1 MMRLVFLLLIAGLV
15 VRTAQADPTVT
26 VKASAG
32 LGGLCRPGR
41 WTPVRVDVETR
52 GEAASGDAAAG
63 EIVVEWGD
71 ARVRRAMTLA
81 SRSHKQIELY
91 IRTAD
96 ARDSIKVRVLIDD
109 REMATTVAPVRL
121 VAPDE
126 SLTVCVAPVTTWP
139 VSGPICAAAVNPE
152 SLPRSWRGY
161 AAADNIVWP
170 SGGKPM
176 LTAEQHAA
184 FDRWRA
190 VQAIEIADSTAPSVG
205 DVAPVARVLRRTGSA
220 MLLYAAALGVL
231 VWPLNRIRSRSLAV
245 YPVIAA
251 AVAAGSVVAIA
262 SGRIGPG
269 ARIHVSQSAV
279 VEQVAGT
286 KGASVRARGVA
297 EFPAF
302 GPVELR
308 AEGVDGAIALR
319 GGARRDLRFDEN
331 GAPIVAGTYGL
342 GATAAFEVEGVTSF
356 EALSATSSGATVRVM
371 NVFAREM
378 RDCRFGAGFSKQ
390 SVGPLAPG
398 QHVEAVRQSR
408 EIEPVFSCKLDA
420 PIVEFAESGRPV
432 DNDGTAAIV
441 LHLPEPRTDP

>member
-1 MMRLVFLLLIAGLV
+1 MKRLVLLLLLVGLV
-15 VRTAQADPTVT
+15 VRPAQADPTVT

-52 GEAASGDAAAG
+52 GENASGTTAG

-71 ARVRRAMTLA
+71 ARVRRAITLA
-81 SRSHKQIELY
+81 SPSRKQVELY

-96 ARDSIKVRVLIDD
+96 ARDSIAVRVWIAD
-109 REMATTVAPVRL
+109 RELATTVTPVRL
-121 VAPDE
+121 VAPAE
-126 SLTVCVAPVTTWP
+126 TLTVCVAPITWSA
-139 VSGPICAAAVNPE
+139 SGPTCAATVNPE

-161 AAADNIVWP
+161 AAADDVVWP
-170 SGGKPM
+170 SGGKPT

-184 FDRWRA
+184 LDRWR
-190 VQAIEIADSTAPSVG
+190 VVHAIENAESTVPSIG
-205 DVAPVARVLRRTGSA
+205 DVAPAPRAPRRTATS
-220 MLLYAAALGVL
+220 MLLYAAALGIFVR
-231 VWPLNRIRSRSLAV
+231 PLNRIRSRSLAV
-245 YPVIAA
+245 YPVIVAV
-251 AVAAGSVVAIA
+251 VAAGSVVAIA

-269 ARIHVSQSAV
+269 ARVHVSQSAL

-286 KGASVRARGVA
+286 KGSSVLARAVA

-308 AEGVDGAIALR
+308 AVGVDGAIALR

-331 GAPIVAGTYGL
+331 GAPMVADTYGL
-342 GATAAFEVEGVTSF
+342 GATAAFEVEATTPF
-356 EALSATSSGATVRVM
+356 EALSATFSGATVRVM
-371 NVFAREM
+371 NTSAREM
-378 RDCRFGAGFSKQ
+378 RDCRFGIGFSRQ

-398 QHVEAVRQSR
+398 QRVEAVRQGG

-420 PIVEFAESGRPV
+420 AVVEFAESGRPV
-432 DNDGTAAIV
+432 DNDGTTAIV
-441 LHLPEPRTDP
+441 LHLPEPRTDR

>member
-1 MMRLVFLLLIAGLV
+1 MKRLLVLLWLAGLV
-15 VRTAQADPTVT
+15 ARPAQADPTVT

-32 LGGLCRPGR
+32 LGGWCRPGR

-52 GEAASGDAAAG
+52 GETSAEAPIG

-81 SRSHKQIELY
+81 SPSHKQVELY
-91 IRTAD
+91 IRTSD
-96 ARDSIKVRVLIDD
+96 ARDSIAVRVLVAD
-109 REMATTVAPVRL
+109 RETATTVVPVRL
-121 VAPDE
+121 LAPTE
-126 SLTVCVAPVTTWP
+126 PFTVCVAPVNAWST
-139 VSGPICAAAVNPE
+139 SGVTCAATLNPE

-161 AAADNIVWP
+161 AAADDVVWP
-170 SGGKPM
+170 SENRPT
-176 LTAEQHAA
+176 LSAEQHTAL
-184 FDRWRA
+184 DRWRV
-190 VQAIEIADSTAPSVG
+190 VQAIENADSTVPSAG
-205 DVAPVARVLRRTGSA
+205 DVTPKTRALQRTGTA
-220 MLLYAAALGVL
+220 MLMYTGVLGML

-251 AVAAGSVVAIA
+251 AVTAGSAVAFG

-269 ARIHVSQSAV
+269 ARVQVSQSAV

-286 KGASVRARGVA
+286 KGSSVLARAVA

-331 GAPIVAGTYGL
+331 GAPLVAGTYGL
-342 GATAAFEVEGVTSF
+342 AATAAFEVEAMASF
-356 EALSATSSGATVRVM
+356 EPLKATFSGTTVRVM
-371 NVFAREM
+371 NASAHDM
-378 RDCRFGAGFSKQ
+378 RDCRFGSGFSRQ
-390 SVGPLAPG
+390 SVGRLARG
-398 QHVEAVRQSR
+398 QDVEAVRQGT

-420 PIVEFAESGRPV
+420 AVVEFAESGRPV
-432 DNDGTAAIV
+432 DSEGTASIV
-441 LHLPEPRTDP
+441 LHLREPRTDP